1 VSGDICVIDSSPLI
15 LLGKIRQLELLEK
28 LAAKIIVPETVLEEI
43 RNGADKDPFS
53 HNTITWVKSYLVA
66 NIAIPV
72 SVVAWDVGPGESQV
86 IAHCLLGGYRAVLD
100 DGKARACASSHSVP
114 LIGTLGMILRAKRKG
129 LISSARPIVERLV
142 AAGSFMDLELVEK
155 ALADI
160 GE

>member
-1 VSGDICVIDSSPLI
+1 MSGDIFVIDSSPLI

-28 LAAKIIVPETVLEEI
+28 LVAKIIVPETVLEEI
-43 RNGADKDPFS
+43 RNGADKDPAAR
-53 HNTITWVKSYLVA
+53 TTMAWVKSHLISD
-66 NIAIPV
+66 IAIPS
-72 SVVAWDVGPGESQV
+72 SVVAWDVGPRESQV
-86 IAHCLLGGYRAVLD
+86 IAHCLLGRYRAVLD

-114 LIGTLGMILRAKRKG
+114 LIGTLGIILRAKRKG
-129 LISSARPIVERLV
+129 LIPAARPIVQRLL

>member
-1 VSGDICVIDSSPLI
+1 MSGDICVIDSSPLI
-15 LLGKIRQLELLEK
+15 LLGKIRQLELLER
-28 LAAKIIVPETVLEEI
+28 LVAKIIVPETVLEEI
-43 RNGADKDPFS
+43 RIGADKDS
-53 HNTITWVKSYLVA
+53 AARTTMAWVKPCLVA
-66 NIAIPV
+66 DIAIP
-72 SVVAWDVGPGESQV
+72 SSIVAWDVGPGESQV
-86 IAHCLLGGYRAVLD
+86 IAHCLLGHYRAVLD

-129 LISSARPIVERLV
+129 LIPSARSIVERLL